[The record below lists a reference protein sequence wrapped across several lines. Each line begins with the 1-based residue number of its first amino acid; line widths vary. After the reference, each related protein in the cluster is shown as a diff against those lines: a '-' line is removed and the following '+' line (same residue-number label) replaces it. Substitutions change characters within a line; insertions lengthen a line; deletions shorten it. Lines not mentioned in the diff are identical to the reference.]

1 MAMKKTATIH
11 ITCKDFD
18 DGEIVSNDGFI
29 MELDDKQA
37 TQAGKGDACQ
47 KQRFLM
53 KLFEEKVKQAVT
65 DWFNGDPD
73 DLRSEIDEYCGGYNF
88 EAEADEGQSELD
100 YALEH
105 FSARS
110 VAHIPDT
117 YMSKHGISAIPA
129 PDVSV
134 ECDYVEPF
142 FEGA

>member
-1 MAMKKTATIH
+1 MALTKTATIH
-11 ITCKDFD
+11 LTCQDFD
-18 DGEIVSNDGFI
+18 DGEIVSEDGFI
-29 MELDDKQA
+29 MELDDTQA

-53 KLFEEKVKQAVT
+53 NLFEEKVKQAVT
-65 DWFNGDPD
+65 DWFNDDPD

-88 EAEADEGQSELD
+88 EAEADDGQSELD

-110 VAHIPDT
+110 VAHIPDK
-117 YMSKHGISAIPA
+117 YMNDHGIRTIPD
-129 PDVSV
+129 PDVSI

-142 FEGA
+142 FKGA